1 MQVTFG
7 PRKLL
12 FGLVLIALAFWIGS
26 SLIAYINAGLGA
38 LLFYF
43 FLREPL
49 DSLVSKRSW
58 KLEWAVIALLGISFL
73 TVMVPLGLMIAMIGT
88 KISGISSQIQDTVGL
103 LELFLHSLER
113 KYNVVLLSDSNMEKI
128 AQFLSGLLTDT
139 MGLLLDSMGSVIIMY
154 FLLYYMLLQYRE
166 MELWFFKKLPLR
178 QQSIRLMGRELKELV
193 VSNSLGLPITA
204 LAQGL
209 LAGLLYAFLSVDDW
223 WFWFALTSFTA
234 MIPAV
239 GAALAYLPLA
249 IILYSQG
256 LENQAYLLVIYGF
269 TVIAAADN
277 LVRMFLQKKMGDIH
291 PLITILGVIVGLN
304 LFGFIGLIFGPI
316 LLSIFRL
323 MFRIYQIEFGAISKS
338 EEKTE
343 S

>member
-1 MQVTFG
+1 MQVTLG

-12 FGLVLIALAFWIGS
+12 FGLVLTALAYWIGS
-26 SLIAYINAGLGA
+26 SLVSYINAGLGA

-49 DSLVSKRSW
+49 DSLVTKRGW
-58 KLEWAVIALLGISFL
+58 KIHWAVMALLCLSFL
-73 TVMVPLGLMIAMIGT
+73 TVMVPLGLMIAMVGT
-88 KISGISSQIQDTVGL
+88 KIGGISSQIQQTVAT
-103 LELFLHSLER
+103 LELFLHQIEA

-154 FLLYYMLLQYRE
+154 FLLYYMLLQYRD
-166 MELWFFKKLPLR
+166 MELWFFKKLPMR

-193 VSNSLGLPITA
+193 VSNSVGLPITA
-204 LAQGL
+204 LAQGV
-209 LAGLLYAFLSVDDW
+209 LAGMLYAFLSVEDW

-249 IILYSQG
+249 AILYSQG
-256 LENQAYLLVIYGF
+256 LVNQSYLLVIYGF

-323 MFRIYQIEFGAISKS
+323 MFKIYQIEFGTAT
-338 EEKTE
+338 KTDDGI
-343 S
+343 